1 MALTGVLL
9 LVMALAS
16 GHVRRMPVSPALVYL
31 LVGVLLGPFGL
42 AWLRFDVLAMPHVV
56 ERVTEVAVIVALF
69 IGGLKL
75 RLPLRDPAWQ
85 AVYRLAG
92 PLMVVGIGG
101 VALVTRLLFGLD
113 WPVCILLGAIA
124 APTDPVLASS
134 VAVNDS
140 RDRDRVRYGL
150 SGEAGLNDGMAFP
163 FIVLALTWMS
173 KGQLGGWLGT
183 WALTRV
189 LWAVPAA
196 LGLGYVFGRGVGR
209 LAIWLRTSE
218 PDSNAPN
225 DLLILALICLTY
237 VLAESIG
244 AWGFLAVFAAGVGL
258 RHAEVGVVRATPHPD
273 HASKPPGD
281 APSSR
286 PSAEHASTEPPS
298 AEHPPAEHL
307 VASKVDAEAM
317 NEPAVAAGVL
327 VAESLSFGETLERG
341 IEFVL
346 VLWVGVALASHW
358 EPAALA
364 VGAALLFAI
373 RPIGAALLLLGTP
386 TSPAQR
392 RLLGWFGVRGIGSV
406 YYLGY
411 ALTHGLDGENARI
424 GAAITLWVTALSV
437 LVHGVTAAP
446 LILRYQKRLRLSGSA
461 G

>member
-1 MALTGVLL
+1 MALADLGFHAWMAIAGVLL
-9 LVMALAS
+9 LVMALSS
-16 GHVRRMPVSPALVYL
+16 GRMRRMPISPALLYL
-31 LVGVLLGPFGL
+31 LVGVLLGPLGL
-42 AWLRFDVLAMPHVV
+42 GWLRVDLLAAPQVV

-75 RLPLRDPAWQ
+75 RLPLNDPAWR

-92 PLMVVGIGG
+92 PLMMFSIVS
-101 VALVTRLLFGLD
+101 VALVIRLIFGLD
-113 WPVCILLGAIA
+113 WSVCILCGAIV
-124 APTDPVLASS
+124 APTDPVLASN
-134 VAVNDS
+134 VAVSDS

-173 KGQLGGWLGT
+173 KEDLGGWLAS
-183 WALTRV
+183 WAVTRL

-196 LGLGYVFGRGVGR
+196 LGLGYVIGHGVGR

-218 PDSNAPN
+218 PESNAPN
-225 DLLILALICLTY
+225 DLLIMALICLTY

-258 RHAEVGVVRATPHPD
+258 RHAEVRVVHSSPHPE
-273 HASKPPGD
+273 HAQAPHRDNS
-281 APSSR
+281 PSS
-286 PSAEHASTEPPS
+286 
-298 AEHPPAEHL
+298 HPPAEHL
-307 VASKVDAEAM
+307 VASKVDDEAL

-327 VAESLSFGETLERG
+327 VAESLSFGETLERL

-346 VLWVGVALASHW
+346 VLLIGVALASHW

-364 VGAALLFAI
+364 VGAALILAI
-373 RPIGAALLLLGTP
+373 RPLGAVVLLVGTP
-386 TSPAQR
+386 TFSAQR
-392 RLLGWFGVRGIGSV
+392 ILMGWFGVRGIGSI

-411 ALTHGLDGENARI
+411 ALTHGLDGEAARI

-437 LVHGVTAAP
+437 LVHGFTAAP
-446 LILRYQKRLRLSGSA
+446 FIRRYQRMLRFSNSA
-461 G
+461 A

>member
-9 LVMALAS
+9 LVMALSS
-16 GHVRRMPVSPALVYL
+16 GHVRRLPVSPALVYL
-31 LVGVLLGPFGL
+31 LVGVFLGPLGL
-42 AWLRFDVLAMPHVV
+42 AWLRLDVLAMPHVV

-75 RLPLRDPAWQ
+75 RLPLRDVAWR

-92 PLMVVGIGG
+92 PLMLVGIAG

-113 WPVCILLGAIA
+113 WPVCILVGAIA

-134 VAVNDS
+134 VAVNDA
-140 RDRDRVRYGL
+140 RDCDRVRYGL

-173 KGQLGGWLGT
+173 KGQLGGWVGS
-183 WALTRV
+183 WALTRL

-196 LGLGYVFGRGVGR
+196 LGLGYVIGHGVGR
-209 LAIWLRTSE
+209 LTIWLRTSE
-218 PDSNAPN
+218 PESNAPN
-225 DLLILALICLTY
+225 DLLIMALICLTY
-237 VLAESIG
+237 VLAESVG

-258 RHAEVGVVRATPHPD
+258 RHAEVRVVRTNPHPD
-273 HASKPPGD
+273 HVSAKAEGGT
-281 APSSR
+281 PSSR
-286 PSAEHASTEPPS
+286 RA

-307 VASKVDAEAM
+307 VASKVDAEAV

-327 VAESLSFGETLERG
+327 VAESLSFGETLERV

-373 RPIGAALLLLGTP
+373 RPIGAALLLIGTP
-386 TSPAQR
+386 TSSAQR
-392 RLLGWFGVRGIGSV
+392 RLMGWFGVRGIGSL

-411 ALTHGLDGENARI
+411 ALTHGLGGEDARI

-446 LILRYQKRLRLSGSA
+446 LILRYQKQLRLSGSA